1 MKYLAIR
8 RVLKLLSRASWISC
22 DDLRY
27 SACVSKRAAR
37 WLSVLSEESLL
48 SLLGRGNPM
57 LRELKMQSAAVMC
70 QRSRNGSIEPRR
82 VRGGFQKALFLSSSW
97 W

>member
-1 MKYLAIR
+1 M
-8 RVLKLLSRASWISC
+8 
-22 DDLRY
+22 
-27 SACVSKRAAR
+27 
-37 WLSVLSEESLL
+37 LSEESLL